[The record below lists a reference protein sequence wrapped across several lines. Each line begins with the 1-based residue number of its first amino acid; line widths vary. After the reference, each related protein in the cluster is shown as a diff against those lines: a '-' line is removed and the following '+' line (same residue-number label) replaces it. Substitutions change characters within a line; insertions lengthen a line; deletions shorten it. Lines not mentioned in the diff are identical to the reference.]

1 VTIYLTEVKSD
12 LSKNVIFPKVGF
24 GSPITT
30 PFSWSPGAEDWT
42 YNAPKCTTYVVPT
55 GSESIAASSFIV
67 DFDPTKATLTATAGD
82 LFDGGIFYSQTT
94 GQGRLKINTAS
105 LSSTINAAP
114 GSDKYLARLIFTL
127 LKPGNFTIS
136 LDSLDFRQYDIQT
149 DEQVSL
155 LSESDTC
162 GVKFYLG
169 DFVSATSNDSG
180 DGQIDIEDLV
190 PFATSYWSNYAQQS
204 TLYKSKFDV
213 GPTNSSGN
221 YFALPTP
228 DGNVNFEDLVI
239 FAVGY
244 NKYHNGDL
252 PKENINVTVSLGKAF
267 SGSTFRV
274 PIVLG
279 GNFADLRAFS
289 FTFSSSLKLVGIEKA
304 GNFDSDRGF
313 VIAKQEENKI
323 YFDAAIIGGDGISEA
338 GEIAYLVF
346 ENEGEIEFENAIARN
361 SSNLDVMVQYKKGG
375 ELNDLPESFSLL
387 QNYPNPF
394 NPLTVISF
402 ELPEAS
408 KVTLQ
413 VFNTLGE
420 EVAVLANGEQFQAGS
435 QQKSFDAGKL
445 TSGMYLY
452 KITTSNF
459 TATKKMMLIK

>member
-1 VTIYLTEVKSD
+1 
-12 LSKNVIFPKVGF
+12 
-24 GSPITT
+24 
-30 PFSWSPGAEDWT
+30 
-42 YNAPKCTTYVVPT
+42 
-55 GSESIAASSFIV
+55 
-67 DFDPTKATLTATAGD
+67 
-82 LFDGGIFYSQTT
+82 
-94 GQGRLKINTAS
+94 
-105 LSSTINAAP
+105 
-114 GSDKYLARLIFTL
+114 
-127 LKPGNFTIS
+127 
-136 LDSLDFRQYDIQT
+136 
-149 DEQVSL
+149 
-155 LSESDTC
+155 
-162 GVKFYLG
+162 
-169 DFVSATSNDSG
+169 
-180 DGQIDIEDLV
+180 
-190 PFATSYWSNYAQQS
+190 
-204 TLYKSKFDV
+204 
-213 GPTNSSGN
+213 
-221 YFALPTP
+221 
-228 DGNVNFEDLVI
+228 
-239 FAVGY
+239 
-244 NKYHNGDL
+244 
-252 PKENINVTVSLGKAF
+252 
-267 SGSTFRV
+267 V